1 MPFASINPTNPRTDP
16 RNFHKK
22 ILRIDRVEKLPFFW
36 VGHFEFFLQKKNISF
51 ASFQW
56 KHVKVYWSARIFWN
70 FDDNLV
76 FQPKTKPTQKYAKQC
91 IYYQRILF
99 CKSFRGGKFCK
110 EEKIS
115 MLKLLPYN
123 IFGPLCRFVLPTHFI
138 LHGCRCRSP
147 SAVYRDAYS
156 IC

>member
-1 MPFASINPTNPRTDP
+1 MKLLGKNIENWKNWKMSFLFSRPFWI
-16 RNFHKK
+16 
-22 ILRIDRVEKLPFFW
+22 FFC
-36 VGHFEFFLQKKNISF
+36 KKNISF

-91 IYYQRILF
+91 IYYHCILF
-99 CKSFRGGKFCK
+99 CKSFRVGKFCK

-138 LHGCRCRSP
+138 LHGCM
-147 SAVYRDAYS
+147 
-156 IC
+156 

>member
-1 MPFASINPTNPRTDP
+1 MKFLGKNIENWKNWKMSFLFSRPFWI
-16 RNFHKK
+16 
-22 ILRIDRVEKLPFFW
+22 FFC
-36 VGHFEFFLQKKNISF
+36 KKNISF

-56 KHVKVYWSARIFWN
+56 KHVKVYWSAMIFWN